1 MTDTVVLSFVEFA
14 GQPSELFLATATDGT
29 AKELVTYE
37 AGASLGDFAGQTMN
51 RITSQAGDGSIIA
64 SVEILDAAGGQLAI
78 WSGCERNV
86 AVGASSNLYNQKS
99 QKVGV
104 KIERGMTIMVTT
116 AD

>member
-14 GQPSELFLATATDGT
+14 GQPAELFLATATDGT

-37 AGASLGDFAGQTMN
+37 AGASLGDFAGQTLT
-51 RITSQAGDGSIIA
+51 RLTAQAGDGSILSQI
-64 SVEILDAAGGQLAI
+64 EILDAAGGQLAI

-86 AVGASSNLYNQKS
+86 AVGAASNTYNLKS
-99 QKVGV
+99 QRVAL
-104 KIERGMTIMVTT
+104 KIERGMTIMATT

>member
-37 AGASLGDFAGQTMN
+37 AGASLGDFAGQTLT
-51 RITSQAGDGSIIA
+51 RVTSQAGDGSILNQ
-64 SVEILDAAGGQLAI
+64 VEILDAAGGQLAI

-86 AVGASSNLYNQKS
+86 AVGSSANTYNQKS
-99 QKVGV
+99 QKMAI
-104 KIERGMTIMVTT
+104 KIERGMTLYATT